1 MSFKYKNRLC
11 YERSTSKSGAWS
23 LDELL
28 SEDEISKMVKNY
40 KLKKTKKDICTK
52 LEEKS
57 KGKKKEI
64 EIEIE
69 EEWSDEDEE
78 EVKPKK
84 KIKKEIE
91 IEIEDDDF
99 EKVRGLS
106 KSEIEKSLKKYK
118 VDELKVFLKSRG
130 IKTTGK
136 KDNLI
141 QSIIV
146 LLSKSGKDEEDDF
159 DITSCEKYK
168 LIELKSQ
175 SKKLNLPISGS
186 KSLLCDRLRKY
197 YNGDKVDKKKIK
209 DEVKVDKIEDN
220 DYKNILFQK
229 CKVYDKCP
237 LGYTR
242 TNLVSLANECGVKI
256 KEGKKT
262 LNMKEICHR
271 LKTKYNDEWIDDKS
285 IDNDEEWSIEPKIK
299 DRKCIN
305 ESTFVMMT
313 DIDDIPH
320 DKYIKLS
327 NGYCYDIEEL
337 IEAMILSND
346 ENKNPSDSSNITKI
360 WKDDKEKDK
369 IIKHKGLDPEIKS
382 R

>member
-106 KSEIEKSLKKYK
+106 KSEI
-118 VDELKVFLKSRG
+118 
-130 IKTTGK
+130 
-136 KDNLI
+136 
-141 QSIIV
+141 
-146 LLSKSGKDEEDDF
+146 
-159 DITSCEKYK
+159 
-168 LIELKSQ
+168 
-175 SKKLNLPISGS
+175 
-186 KSLLCDRLRKY
+186 
-197 YNGDKVDKKKIK
+197 
-209 DEVKVDKIEDN
+209 
-220 DYKNILFQK
+220 
-229 CKVYDKCP
+229 
-237 LGYTR
+237 
-242 TNLVSLANECGVKI
+242 
-256 KEGKKT
+256 
-262 LNMKEICHR
+262 
-271 LKTKYNDEWIDDKS
+271 
-285 IDNDEEWSIEPKIK
+285 
-299 DRKCIN
+299 
-305 ESTFVMMT
+305 
-313 DIDDIPH
+313 
-320 DKYIKLS
+320 
-327 NGYCYDIEEL
+327 
-337 IEAMILSND
+337 
-346 ENKNPSDSSNITKI
+346 
-360 WKDDKEKDK
+360 
-369 IIKHKGLDPEIKS
+369 
-382 R
+382 